1 MAKYTLGFIG
11 VGNMGGA
18 VATAACNKFPGD
30 VIISNRTMSRAESL
44 ARDLGCAFGTYEEVA
59 ESSEFVV
66 VGTLPGAVEE
76 VVRRVYP
83 AMKKSGAA
91 LVSMAS
97 GVTIADLHSFTDPEF
112 PVIRIMPNTPV
123 AVGQGLVL
131 YAADEKTPAD
141 MLSRLCAL
149 LSCAGAME
157 PLDESLFTAG
167 STVAGCGP
175 AFAALFI
182 EALSDGGV
190 KAGLP
195 RAQAIR
201 FAEQMLLG
209 AAALALKTGRHP
221 GQLKDEVCSPG
232 GSTIEGV
239 QALEEGGFRA
249 AVMRAVVAAWEK
261 HR

>member
-18 VATAACNKFPGD
+18 MAAAACSANPNN
-30 VIISNRTMSRAESL
+30 VIISNRTISRAEAL
-44 ARDLGCAFGTYEEVA
+44 AQKLGCAVGTYEEVA
-59 ESSEFVV
+59 ANSEFVV
-66 VGTLPGAVEE
+66 IGTLPGAVEE
-76 VVRRVYP
+76 VVRRIWPIVE
-83 AMKKSGAA
+83 KSGAPI
-91 LVSMAS
+91 VSMAS
-97 GVTIADLHSFTDPEF
+97 GVSLADLHAYTSPAH

-131 YAADEKTPAD
+131 YSADAATPAAVVD
-141 MLSRLCAL
+141 RLLSV
-149 LSCAGAME
+149 LSCAGALE

-182 EALSDGGV
+182 DALADGGV

-201 FAEQMLLG
+201 FAEQMLMG
-209 AAALALKTGRHP
+209 TAALALKTGRHP
-221 GQLKDEVCSPG
+221 GQLKDDVCSPG
-232 GSTIEGV
+232 GSTIEGI

-249 AVMRAVVAAWEK
+249 AVISAVTAAWEK